1 MAVVFYGLSTLYS
14 LFLLRKGFRQDNRI
28 NYLLLAGGFAVHS
41 FAMIK
46 RGFNFQRC
54 PINNLYEAM
63 LFIAWTILAAYLVFG
78 LWSRLRFLG
87 AFVSP
92 IVFAIGIF
100 ALMPPLDVHGATQP
114 IFTGGWSSLHKAL
127 ILLSYG

>member
-1 MAVVFYGLSTLYS
+1 MSGLTDRDYFLMAVVFYGLSTLYS
-14 LFLLRKGFRQDNRI
+14 IFLLRKGFRQDNRI
-28 NYLLLAGGFAVHS
+28 NYLLLAGGFAVNS

-100 ALMPPLDVHGATQP
+100 ALMPPLDV
-114 IFTGGWSSLHKAL
+114 
-127 ILLSYG
+127 